1 MTAVRRYSL
10 LQPEMRIKKTP
21 PANYSHRALSSYNV
35 YAANTQGKYKD
46 VERHVLTIERCASRR
61 WIARRTKGGVE
72 IIRRTKAEVIKVIPE
87 LLRFWLM
94 A

>member
-1 MTAVRRYSL
+1 
-10 LQPEMRIKKTP
+10 MRIEKTS
-21 PANYSHRALSSYNV
+21 PANYAHRALASYNV

-46 VERHVLTIERCASRR
+46 VERHVLTIERRASRR
-61 WIARRTKGGVE
+61 WIDRRATGGVE
-72 IIRRTKAEVIKVIPE
+72 IVRHTKAEVIKVIPG